1 MACSCNYV
9 GIFHDVNIF
18 IGNKMFLV
26 FVFWIFILFIVL
38 IAYVKNKM
46 DILYW
51 KNERFIRFLI
61 IFIALAVKAKR
72 FAFARFPHLLLP
84 HNFSEIMENLEEK
97 IIL

>member
-1 MACSCNYV
+1 
-9 GIFHDVNIF
+9 
-18 IGNKMFLV
+18 MFLT
-26 FVFWIFILFIVL
+26 FVFWIFIVF

>member
-9 GIFHDVNIF
+9 GIFNDVNVF

-51 KNERFIRFLI
+51 KNERLIKFLI
-61 IFIALAVKAKR
+61 IFIALAVKENC
-72 FAFARFPHLLLP
+72 FAFAFVFFL
-84 HNFSEIMENLEEK
+84 I
-97 IIL
+97 